1 MGNGIDKFLSF
12 MKLSDSEYEAEDEFE
27 EFDEDDDDI
36 EEDFDDDEPVRK
48 KASKSRKS
56 SSQSR
61 KNADDLFDDLDDD
74 DSDRGGFFR
83 RSSSSGSSRYR
94 RGNKVV
100 QMNGRAGRGGM
111 EVCVIRPVD
120 FESYCQE
127 ISDVILENKAAII
140 NFQDVKRASDA
151 QRIIDFVS
159 GACYAID
166 GTVKQIAENIVVVA
180 PYDIDV
186 SGDFLDEHAQS
197 SVDVP
202 GFVDDTEEPGYRQT
216 YEM

>member
-1 MGNGIDKFLSF
+1 MGSGMDKFLSF
-12 MKLSDSEYEAEDEFE
+12 MKLNDSEYEVEDEFE
-27 EFDEDDDDI
+27 EFDDDDDI
-36 EEDFDDDEPVRK
+36 EEDFDDEEPVRK

-56 SSQSR
+56 SANNR
-61 KNADDLFDDLDDD
+61 KNADDLFDDMDED
-74 DSDRGGFFR
+74 DSDRGGFFK
-83 RSSSSGSSRYR
+83 RSSSLGSSRFR

-100 QMNGRAGRGGM
+100 QMHGRAGRGGM
-111 EVCVIRPVD
+111 EVCVIKPVD

-140 NFQDVKRASDA
+140 NFEDVRRASDA

-180 PYDIDV
+180 PNDIDV
-186 SGDFLDEHAQS
+186 SGDFLDEHAETG
-197 SVDVP
+197 VDVP
-202 GFVDDTEEPGYRQT
+202 GFVDDTDEPGYRQT
-216 YEM
+216 YEV